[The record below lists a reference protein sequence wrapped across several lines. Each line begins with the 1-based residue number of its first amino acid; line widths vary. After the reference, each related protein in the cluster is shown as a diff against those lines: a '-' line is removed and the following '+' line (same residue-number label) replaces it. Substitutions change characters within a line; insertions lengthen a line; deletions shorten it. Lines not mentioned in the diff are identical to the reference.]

1 MGWKALH
8 CETKH
13 GDHYDFFPFFQ
24 SCWVRNTGQGQR
36 QLSTLTEIFETL
48 LKIHFGKRRDQE
60 RILHF
65 THTYIDLKKN
75 ILQFGQICF
84 IALPSSITTITSPL
98 CEYGWGIWARR
109 WVSRSEERW
118 WSGRGSVSDS
128 ISPVLGADT
137 FFSGG
142 TPARSNLSDLS
153 PVRCPLS
160 PCLE

>member
-1 MGWKALH
+1 MCDAHCTAFIKTHIFMGWKALH

-13 GDHYDFFPFFQ
+13 GDHYDFFPFLQ
-24 SCWVRNTGQGQR
+24 SCWVRNTGQGQK

-84 IALPSSITTITSPL
+84 IALPSSITTITSPTMWIGL
-98 CEYGWGIWARR
+98 R
-109 WVSRSEERW
+109 
-118 WSGRGSVSDS
+118 
-128 ISPVLGADT
+128 
-137 FFSGG
+137 
-142 TPARSNLSDLS
+142 NLSMAVS
-153 PVRCPLS
+153 FKIRRKMMIRARIS
-160 PCLE
+160 IRFYKSSFRSWYIF